1 MLSSLAKLL
10 QVRYRLPELYV
21 ESSEC
26 QGLRLRQR
34 CVCPS
39 VVEQDPGATPK
50 SPEIIFEVL
59 ESSMTVPFPD
69 HNYS

>member
-10 QVRYRLPELYV
+10 KVRYRLPELYI

-34 CVCPS
+34 CVCPI
-39 VVEQDPGATPK
+39 VVVQDPDATPK
-50 SPEIIFEVL
+50 SPEITFEVL
-59 ESSMTVPFPD
+59 ESSITVPFPD